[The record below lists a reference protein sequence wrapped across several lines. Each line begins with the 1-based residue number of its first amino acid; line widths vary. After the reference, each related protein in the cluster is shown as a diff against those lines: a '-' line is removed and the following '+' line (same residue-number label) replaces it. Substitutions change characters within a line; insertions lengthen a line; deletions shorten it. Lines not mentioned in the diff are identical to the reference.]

1 MDKIFSMESILI
13 DRSSPKT
20 VPMIIEKSDIKKEV
34 SKKSKKAHKSAK
46 IKKKIRKK

>member
-20 VPMIIEKSDIKKEV
+20 VPMIIENSDIKKELT
-34 SKKSKKAHKSAK
+34 KNN
-46 IKKKIRKK
+46 IQI

>member
-20 VPMIIEKSDIKKEV
+20 VPMIIEKSDIKKELT
-34 SKKSKKAHKSAK
+34 KNN
-46 IKKKIRKK
+46 IQI